1 MSNQDNV
8 AKRLGLESTE
18 NGYELNR
25 KSLLDSIG
33 GPLGIIEAVLPATLF
48 SFTYAL
54 SKDALTAV
62 VVAAGSSLLFIAI
75 RLIQR
80 KVLTQAIVG
89 ALAIAL
95 AAFLALRDG
104 GQAADYFIPGFITN
118 ASYGTVLLLSVL
130 VRRPIMGYIAQLLFG
145 LQGWRE
151 DRSTYRR
158 LRVVTLIWVG
168 FFSAR
173 LAVQLP
179 LYFANT
185 VEALA
190 LARAIMGAPAYAGL
204 LALTWVLLR
213 RIKVPEV
220 G

>member
-75 RLIQR
+75 RLI
-80 KVLTQAIVG
+80 
-89 ALAIAL
+89 
-95 AAFLALRDG
+95 
-104 GQAADYFIPGFITN
+104 
-118 ASYGTVLLLSVL
+118 
-130 VRRPIMGYIAQLLFG
+130 
-145 LQGWRE
+145 
-151 DRSTYRR
+151 
-158 LRVVTLIWVG
+158 
-168 FFSAR
+168 
-173 LAVQLP
+173 
-179 LYFANT
+179 
-185 VEALA
+185 
-190 LARAIMGAPAYAGL
+190 
-204 LALTWVLLR
+204 
-213 RIKVPEV
+213 
-220 G
+220 